1 MNVNHILETINF
13 YHPAYHDENILL
25 TSHYLNKP

>member
-13 YHPAYHDENILL
+13 YPPTHHVADILL